1 MTIDFYEALS
11 LERDDD
17 VQTVQARLQNLRA
30 GYGARA
36 ARAGEEGEQARQ
48 RLELIAQAQEV
59 FRDETSREEYD
70 LALARA
76 ARQGD
81 VETPTVDWLTKGWD
95 YYYAGDIGAAEVA
108 VARARQ
114 HDSDDPRTY
123 VLAAW
128 VEISIA
134 SHRSGNMTP
143 EERYRQAKKLADEA
157 MVLDT
162 EDAFTLDVHEVRGAV
177 FGLIGE
183 NNRAVASY
191 DRAIQ
196 KALGNQLGLLNHR
209 KAAFL
214 PPVEAANVCMTTL
227 IAAGDA
233 DDELWG
239 DGLEPATID
248 LLVNRWCENTD
259 RARPSGEQHSWQS
272 HAEVPW
278 PEAAKF
284 YSDLL
289 IDLGEVRSDWERKTR
304 EHVSARLAQVEA
316 GKRLSDEATELSEQ
330 GPALEDELTQ
340 QWEHRKKLDDGLR
353 SGLLS
358 EPIGWFQFLGGVA
371 VVWAV
376 VFGVISFAGFSWAQG
391 LWWWGV
397 IPLVA
402 LPVVLIAST
411 SVWFEKKKTRA
422 AIDQTE
428 ARRDALKARLG
439 ELREQENE
447 CARKLHQPL

>member
-48 RLELIAQAQEV
+48 RLELITQAQEV
-59 FRDETSREEYD
+59 FRDEASREEYD

-114 HDSDDPRTY
+114 HDSDNPRTY

-128 VEISIA
+128 VEINIA
-134 SHRSGNMTP
+134 AHRSGNLTP

-157 MVLDT
+157 MVVDVDDEHT
-162 EDAFTLDVHEVRGAV
+162 VDVHEVRGAALALS
-177 FGLIGE
+177 GD
-183 NNRAVASY
+183 NTRAIASY

-196 KALGNQLGLLNHR
+196 KAVSNQLGLLTYH
-209 KAAFL
+209 KAGCL
-214 PPVEAANVCMTTL
+214 PPVEAANVCMTAL
-227 IAAGDA
+227 IATGDA
-233 DDELWG
+233 DDERWG

-248 LLVNRWCENTD
+248 LLVSRWCENVD
-259 RARPSGEQHSWQS
+259 RARPSLAQHQPQ
-272 HAEVPW
+272 AQTAVPW

-289 IDLGEVRSDWERKTR
+289 NELGEGRFEWYKRIR
-304 EHVSARLAQVEA
+304 AHVSARLAQVEA
-316 GKRLSDEATELSEQ
+316 GKGLSDEIAELRRQETD
-330 GPALEDELTQ
+330 LDEELTQ
-340 QWEHRKKLDDGLR
+340 QRAHRKKLDTGLR

-358 EPIGWFQFLGGVA
+358 DPITWFALAGGFA
-371 VVWAV
+371 VVWAI
-376 VFGVISFAGFSWAQG
+376 VFGVLSFAFRWAQG

-397 IPLVA
+397 IPLA
-402 LPVVLIAST
+402 LLPVLLV
-411 SVWFEKKKTRA
+411 A
-422 AIDQTE
+422 AISVKLELKKASSAIGRIET
-428 ARRDALKARLG
+428 RRRALEERVR
-439 ELREQENE
+439 ELTNQKNE
-447 CARKLHQPL
+447 CARTLHQPL